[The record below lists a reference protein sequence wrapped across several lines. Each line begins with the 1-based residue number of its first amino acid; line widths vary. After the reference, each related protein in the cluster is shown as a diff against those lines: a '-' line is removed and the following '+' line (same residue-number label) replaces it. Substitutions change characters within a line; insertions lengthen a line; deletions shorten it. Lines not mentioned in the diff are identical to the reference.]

1 MPAHPSSFSPEHLED
16 YLSKMFSIADANGD
30 GVLQP
35 DELRRMLRLCNF
47 ALSEQEITE
56 FVNAAD
62 TNHDGLVD
70 YDEFVPVA
78 TKMLHHGSFVQQA
91 SSFTEASH
99 SAIPAPYSNADPYAG
114 AFLQEQPPAESTLAI
129 HSDPFSTLQML
140 ARPAASGRRIVEV
153 TGRGNALVRNGEY
166 DAAIEAF
173 EVAISLDGR
182 CTHAHNGVGTALW
195 HKGQYRAALEAYDR
209 SLQTNPTNA
218 DAQHGRVNVLRSM
231 EAAGIGKRA
240 QYAHSQFGRY
250 NDQAQIYAY

>member
-1 MPAHPSSFSPEHLED
+1 
-16 YLSKMFSIADANGD
+16 
-30 GVLQP
+30 
-35 DELRRMLRLCNF
+35 
-47 ALSEQEITE
+47 
-56 FVNAAD
+56 
-62 TNHDGLVD
+62 
-70 YDEFVPVA
+70 
-78 TKMLHHGSFVQQA
+78 
-91 SSFTEASH
+91 
-99 SAIPAPYSNADPYAG
+99 
-114 AFLQEQPPAESTLAI
+114 
-129 HSDPFSTLQML
+129 ML